1 MIKLITSILTI
12 AVAGT
17 IFIWYTR
24 PTYAE
29 VSSLKAEIAQYDQAL
44 QQSREFQQLK
54 QALLSRF
61 NTFPGESLARLERLL
76 PDHVDNV
83 RLVLDLDRL
92 AAQSGLAL
100 QNVIINRDEG
110 GDSAEAVLG
119 GGENAYDSLTLQFST
134 VGSYD
139 AFVNFIES
147 LERSLRIV
155 DVTALSIDPV
165 QSETAEP
172 RYRYDVSLR
181 TYWLK

>member
-1 MIKLITSILTI
+1 MLSP
-12 AVAGT
+12 GPYS
-17 IFIWYTR
+17 IWYTR

-29 VSSLKAEIAQYDQAL
+29 VSSLKADITQYDQAL

-61 NTFPGESLARLERLL
+61 NTFPSASLARLERLL

-83 RLVLDLDRL
+83 RLVLDLDQL
-92 AAQSGLAL
+92 AAQFGLAV

-110 GDSAEAVLG
+110 GSTGEAVLG
-119 GGENAYDSLTLQFST
+119 GGDNAYDSLTLQFST
-134 VGSYD
+134 VGSYE
-139 AFVNFIES
+139 AFVSFIES
-147 LERSLRIV
+147 LEQSLRIV
-155 DVTALSIDPV
+155 DITSLSIDPV